1 MKFIVNR
8 AVFDTSV
15 QSRLTLNNAPLDR
28 GNRGK
33 IILQPDAIQTFQP
46 ELQLVM
52 NSTTL
57 PFTVGA
63 RVYQKTTLAEGTVK
77 TVASSAGGVLLT
89 INDISGTWSAGSNTG
104 GVISNRLVSSK
115 TLATM
120 TVTGASG
127 DFSVGETITGNSST
141 TPTAEVVTWNAG
153 TNTLTLKYV
162 STDFTASTE
171 TITGGN
177 TSVTATVNTVNYSGD
192 VIEASA
198 VSDAYP
204 NTSPTYTSSQRK
216 IKVLHSN
223 HGMHDTDNNVA
234 LIGVTS
240 EVSDTYLTSSISA
253 SDTSLQINDAT
264 AFHTTINGGTV
275 GTANVGYVKIENEI
289 ISYSSVSNDGKTI
302 TAYERGVNG
311 TTAVTHADD
320 SIVECY
326 NLDGIPLVE
335 INKTHASVLTPSLD
349 SYELT
354 TNSIARLGIKSGG
367 SNIEASQNIQYEVLT
382 PQIQKVLLPKTTIDG
397 AVNTI
402 SGTSINDGQS
412 LAQNSFANTGE
423 FFDIVLNDYNEFL
436 TPQLICS
443 QVNESA
449 ELSGSKSFR
458 LDLTLASEKINVSPV
473 IDTDRMSIITTS
485 NRINSPSNINSA
497 LLPVGDEHEAAYITR
512 IATLSNPSGAIRLM
526 FSASRPPD
534 THIKPLYRV
543 LPAGSTDNIETLGWE
558 FFPTGGDSVI
568 PATTEEE
575 VYRDYS
581 YEISGLDFTQY
592 QVKILFVSQNQ
603 ATIPKI
609 MDLRAIALA
618 V

>member
-15 QSRLTLNNAPLDR
+15 SSRVTLNNAPLDR

-63 RVYQKTTLAEGTVK
+63 RVYQKTTLAEGTIK

-104 GVISNRLVSSK
+104 GVISNRIVSSK
-115 TLATM
+115 ALSTM

-127 DFSVGETITGNSST
+127 DFTVGETITGNSST

-153 TNTLTLKYV
+153 TNQLTLKYV

-171 TITGGN
+171 TITGG
-177 TSVTATVNTVNYSGD
+177 TSSVTATVNTVSYSGD
-192 VIEASA
+192 VIEGGA

-204 NTSPTYTSSQRK
+204 NTSPTYTSAQRK
-216 IKVLHSN
+216 IKVFHSN
-223 HGMHDTDNNVA
+223 HGMHDSDNNVT
-234 LIGVTS
+234 LTGITS

-253 SDTSLQINDAT
+253 ADTSIQVNDGT

-275 GTANVGYVKIENEI
+275 GTSNVGYIKIDNEI
-289 ISYSSVSNDGKTI
+289 ISYAALSNDGKTI

-311 TTAVTHADD
+311 TNAVTHADD

-326 NLDGIPLVE
+326 NLDGIPLIE
-335 INKTHASVLTPSLD
+335 LNKTHSSVLTPSLD
-349 SYELT
+349 TYELST
-354 TNSIARLGIKSGG
+354 TSIAKLGIKSGG
-367 SNIEASQNIQYEVLT
+367 SNIEASQNIQYEVMT

-412 LAQNSFANTGE
+412 LSQNSFANTGE
-423 FFDIVLNDYNEFL
+423 FFDVVLNDYNEFL
-436 TPQLICS
+436 TPQLVCS

-458 LDLTLASEKINVSPV
+458 LDLSLGSEKSNVSPV
-473 IDTDRMSIITTS
+473 IDTDRLSVILTS

-512 IATLSNPSGAIRLM
+512 VATLTNPSGAIKLM
-526 FSASRPPD
+526 FSGHRPPD

-543 LPAGSTDNIETLGWE
+543 LPAGSTDNIEALGWE

-568 PATTEEE
+568 PPTTEEE
-575 VYRDYS
+575 VYRDYA